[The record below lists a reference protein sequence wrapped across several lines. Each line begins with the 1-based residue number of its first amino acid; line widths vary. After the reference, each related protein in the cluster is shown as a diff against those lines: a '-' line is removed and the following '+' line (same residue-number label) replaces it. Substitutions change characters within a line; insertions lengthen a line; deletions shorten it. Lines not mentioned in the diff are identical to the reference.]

1 MHHLKIINK
10 KTPIKLFFLM
20 LNEIYELYKKFYI
33 REDIISEEIEPHLK
47 YKIAFVFAAV
57 LILVIPSASA
67 SSVGAY
73 NVQVTHDYV
82 KATAL
87 CSCGLNGYHYM
98 TGCFENYCP
107 QCHSYGTL
115 KFNPKGT
122 PEGEWTCTQC
132 GSDYCA
138 ADGKEKMLG
147 SDIFLKQYS
156 PKTIQPVSSEVQTQ
170 EVTTTNSAPDLM
182 NVIKYYNHKSFL

>member
-1 MHHLKIINK
+1 L
-10 KTPIKLFFLM
+10 L
-20 LNEIYELYKKFYI
+20 
-33 REDIISEEIEPHLK
+33 
-47 YKIAFVFAAV
+47 
-57 LILVIPSASA
+57 IPSSSA
-67 SSVGAY
+67 TSVGAS
-73 NVQVTHDYV
+73 NVQVTQDYV

-98 TGCFENYCP
+98 TGSFENYCP

-138 ADGKEKMLG
+138 ADGKEKMPR
-147 SDIFLKQYS
+147 SNIFLKHYSS
-156 PKTIQPVSSEVQTQ
+156 PKPTQLSEVHAQ
-170 EVTTTNSAPDLM
+170 EVTTTNSALDLL
-182 NVIKYYNHKSFL
+182 NVIKYYNNKRFL